1 MPASSEADGLINE
14 TLLSK
19 LQEVLDL
26 IDILVDKDM
35 KNKTNDHEIFFLR
48 MKMTGIR
55 GNKHWI

>member
-48 MKMTGIR
+48 MKMIAIR
-55 GNKHWI
+55 GNKH